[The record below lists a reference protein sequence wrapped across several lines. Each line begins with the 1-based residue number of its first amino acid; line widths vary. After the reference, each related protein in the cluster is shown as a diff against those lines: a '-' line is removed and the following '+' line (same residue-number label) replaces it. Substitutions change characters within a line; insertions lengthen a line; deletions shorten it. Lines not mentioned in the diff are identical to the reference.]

1 MLLVGLTGNIASGK
15 SEVSRLLAERGAH
28 VLDADD
34 LAREVVA
41 AGTPAQR
48 KIAERWGTEV
58 VGADG
63 AIDRARLRKLV
74 FGDTQELEELNE
86 IVHPEIDRLRDDRI
100 SAAREQGVKILI
112 YVAPLLF
119 ERHLADEFDKIILVD
134 APRDIRFDRLV
145 RIRGLAETE
154 ALNMIAAQMPAALKR
169 ARADYILENTGSLT
183 ELRRSVDNVW
193 RSLERDAEREAVEV
207 S

>member
-15 SEVSRLLAERGAH
+15 SEVSRLLAERGGH

-34 LAREVVA
+34 LAREAVA

-100 SAAREQGVKILI
+100 AAAREQGVKLLI

-145 RIRGLAETE
+145 RIRDLAETE

-169 ARADYILENTGSLT
+169 ARADYILENTGSLV
-183 ELRRSVDNVW
+183 ELRRSVDNLW
-193 RSLERDAEREAVEV
+193 RSLQRDAEREAVEV

>member
-1 MLLVGLTGNIASGK
+1 MLLTGLTGNIASGK

-41 AGTPAQR
+41 AGTHAQR

-58 VGADG
+58 IGADG

-145 RIRGLAETE
+145 RIRELAETE

-169 ARADYILENTGSLT
+169 ARADYILENTDSLT
-183 ELRRSVDNVW
+183 DLRRQVDNVW

-207 S
+207 

>member
-1 MLLVGLTGNIASGK
+1 MLLIGLTGNIASGK

-34 LAREVVA
+34 LAREAVA

-63 AIDRARLRKLV
+63 AIDRSRLRKLV

-100 SAAREQGVKILI
+100 AAARDQGVKILI

-119 ERHLADEFDKIILVD
+119 ERHLADEFGKIILVD

-145 RIRGLAETE
+145 RIRGLEETE

-169 ARADYILENTGSLT
+169 ARADYILENTGSLAD
-183 ELRRSVDNVW
+183 LRRSVDTVW
-193 RSLERDAEREAVEV
+193 RSLQRDAEREAVEV

>member
-1 MLLVGLTGNIASGK
+1 
-15 SEVSRLLAERGAH
+15 
-28 VLDADD
+28 
-34 LAREVVA
+34 
-41 AGTPAQR
+41 
-48 KIAERWGTEV
+48 
-58 VGADG
+58 
-63 AIDRARLRKLV
+63 
-74 FGDTQELEELNE
+74 LNE
-86 IVHPEIDRLRDDRI
+86 IVHPEIARLRDDRI
-100 SAAREQGVKILI
+100 AAAREQGVKILI

-183 ELRRSVDNVW
+183 ELRRSVDSVW
-193 RSLERDAEREAVEV
+193 RSLQRDAEREAVEV